1 LGEEDKRES
10 ESSTAQLH
18 SFSKSLCKRLKKEA
32 MSNLSY
38 INPGGVQARKANAL
52 AINIG
57 AARGLQEVLK
67 TNLGPKGTMKMLVS
81 GAGLVKITK
90 DGNTLLGE
98 MQIQHPTASL
108 IARAATATDDV
119 TGDGSTSTVLMIG
132 ELMRQSERYIQ
143 DGLHPRTLTEGFH
156 LAKHEAVKFLTA
168 ECCISIPADA
178 KREFL
183 TNIARS
189 ALCTK
194 VGTNMTDS
202 LAAAVVDAVLAVA
215 PADGGEVDLFMIE
228 VMHMKHRLASDTTF
242 VNGLVLDHGG
252 RNNDMPK
259 YLENAYILTCNVSLE
274 YEKSELTTGF
284 HYNDPNEKAKMAAAE
299 RRITDER
306 VEKIIALKKQVCTKE
321 NKKTFVVINQKG
333 IDPIALEQLAKENIL
348 ALRRAK
354 RRNMERLVLS
364 CGGEA
369 LNSVDNLTKEVLGEA
384 DLVHEHELG
393 DDKFTYVESSRK
405 GKSCTLLVKGPNE
418 HTIAQIKD
426 AIRDGVRAVKNALE
440 ANVVVAGAG
449 AFEIAAHAHL
459 MKFAETV
466 SGKQKIGVRAFADA
480 MLVIPKTLAENSG
493 LDVQA
498 TLISLQEANSKAR
511 AEGKWVGLRLENG
524 STIDPVAAGILDNFS
539 VKKSLIE
546 SAGVIAAQLLL
557 VDEIM
562 KAARRGG
569 GAPPQQ

>member
-1 LGEEDKRES
+1 
-10 ESSTAQLH
+10 
-18 SFSKSLCKRLKKEA
+18 

-156 LAKHEAVKFLTA
+156 LAKHEAIKFLTT
-168 ECCISIPADA
+168 ECCIPIPADA
-178 KREFL
+178 KREYL
-183 TNIARS
+183 TNVARS

-194 VGTNMTDS
+194 VGTHMTDS
-202 LAAAVVDAVLAVA
+202 LAASVVDAVLAVA
-215 PADGGEVDLFMIE
+215 PADGGEVDLFMVE
-228 VMHMKHRLASDTTF
+228 VMHMKHRLATDTSF
-242 VNGLVLDHGG
+242 INGLVLDHGG

-259 YLENAYILTCNVSLE
+259 VLENAYILTCNVSLE

-284 HYNDPNEKAKMAAAE
+284 HYNDPNEKAKMAVAE
-299 RRITDER
+299 RRLTDER
-306 VEKIIALKKQVCTKE
+306 VEKIVALKKQLCTKE
-321 NKKTFVVINQKG
+321 NGKSFVVVNQKG
-333 IDPIALEQLAKENIL
+333 IDPIALEQLAKAGIL

-354 RRNMERLVLS
+354 RRNMERLVLA

-369 LNSVDNLTKEVLGEA
+369 LNSVENLTVEMLGHA
-384 DLVHEHELG
+384 DHVHEHELG
-393 DDKFTYVESSRK
+393 DDKYTYIESSKK
-405 GKSCTLLVKGPNE
+405 GQSCTLLVKGPNE

-426 AIRDGVRAVKNALE
+426 AIRDGLRAVKNALE
-440 ANVVVAGAG
+440 SNVVVAGAG
-449 AFEIAAHAHL
+449 AFEVAAHAHL
-459 MKFAETV
+459 MKFADTV

-480 MLVIPKTLAENSG
+480 VLVIPKTLADNSG

-498 TLISLQEANSKAR
+498 TLIALQEASAKVR
-511 AEGKWVGLRLENG
+511 PEGKWVGLRLENG
-524 STIDPVAAGILDNFS
+524 TTVDPIAAGILDNLS